1 MGGYSS
7 EYKISLKSGSVV
19 HEYLNKEKFESY
31 RIHILKDKWVYV
43 DDEEKEH
50 VVNKHDFSVKIGG
63 QTIVFDCIFNAI
75 HGSPGEDGLLQA
87 YFNY

>member
-31 RIHILKDKWVYV
+31 RIHILKDKWVYI
-43 DDEEKEH
+43 DDKENEH
-50 VVNKHDFSVKIGG
+50 AVNKHDFSVKIDGL
-63 QTIVFDCIFNAI
+63 TIVFDCVFNTW
-75 HGSPGEDGLLQA
+75 HTR
-87 YFNY
+87 